1 MTHNLRKIS
10 FFGKLANFLK
20 NGPLSGMDLYDNNC
34 SHRPGLRD
42 KINRK
47 PVSRADDHIWA
58 YQL

>member
-20 NGPLSGMDLYDNNC
+20 NGPLSGMDIYNNC
-34 SHRPGLRD
+34 SPRPGLCD
-42 KINRK
+42 KINCK
-47 PVSRADDHIWA
+47 PVSHAYDHIWA